1 MASSAHQKS
10 FFYTSDFMA
19 LVVVTV
25 GVVLE
30 YFLPTAVV
38 AANSIRFTITTFL
51 LACGWLLLVVS
62 KYQFREFQQ
71 PSKPGVVTT
80 ALVTKGIFSVYRNPM
95 YQGVVLV
102 VVAIGVGFDSWWVT
116 SSSLVV
122 LILLHYLLVIPE
134 EQYLKE
140 KFGRSYERYY
150 QQTRR
155 WL

>member
-1 MASSAHQKS
+1 
-10 FFYTSDFMA
+10 MA
-19 LVVVTV
+19 LVVVTT
-25 GVVLE
+25 GAVLE
-30 YFLPTAVV
+30 YLFPTTIAV
-38 AANSIRFTITTFL
+38 ASSMRFAITAGIL
-51 LACGWLLLVVS
+51 GLGWLLLIVV
-62 KYQFREFQQ
+62 KYQFRQFQQ

-134 EQYLKE
+134 EQYLRE
-140 KFGRSYERYY
+140 RFGRSYERYH